1 MSCVAKCNLVKIT
14 MVDPNLRN
22 ADEAQSYL
30 NEKRRIA
37 YMINHDY
44 ILISLSLIPSPARS
58 NQHPFPHQTRRCHIF
73 YTNQRHHASRH
84 ALKPPPRL
92 RKPSPRMRI
101 PSSRV
106 QATQPLPPDRIRSRD
121 PSPSAPALN
130 PHTFFTKRSIR
141 VLHGEL

>member
-1 MSCVAKCNLVKIT
+1 MSCVAKCNLVKVT
-14 MVDPNLRN
+14 MVDPNLRS

-30 NEKRRIA
+30 NEKSGIA

-44 ILISLSLIPSPARS
+44 SPISLSLIAPPTRS
-58 NQHPFPHQTRRCHIF
+58 SQHPLPIKCGAVISPRP
-73 YTNQRHHASRH
+73 TNGSTPSCH
-84 ALKPPPRL
+84 ALTPPLLHP
-92 RKPSPRMRI
+92 KPSPRMRI
-101 PSSRV
+101 PSSCV
-106 QATQPLPPDRIRSRD
+106 QGTQPPPPNRIRSRD